1 MSSTVDMGMISEVI
15 DVLRLALVEPQK
27 ENARLFIG
35 WCLNQWITPENLQE
49 AIETDLDIIT
59 LSLNHLGLGH
69 SLISPLLRL
78 VFKRHWTEVE
88 DMLTEPQNV
97 YDIVVS
103 KPGCREILAT
113 PTGIDY
119 MNRCCESAYSDIYT
133 FVWG

>member
-1 MSSTVDMGMISEVI
+1 MGMISEVI

-113 PTGIDY
+113 PRGIDY

>member
-97 YDIVVS
+97 YDIVIS

-113 PTGIDY
+113 PRGIDY